1 MRHALAA
8 FAIASGGLVTAVPAV
23 ALTVN
28 LSDAVLAGG
37 VSLIGGGSKI
47 QFDSQASGQSAT
59 FTLPSIPGREYSIEV
74 TGHNNASTSFFQF
87 LIDTDGAGPGG
98 FVQLG
103 GNLIFGSSPILAPRT
118 SSRLSTMVL
127 VTRQDRSPEF
137 HSLPYLVR
145 L

>member
-59 FTLPSIPGREYSIEV
+59 FTLPSIPGR
-74 TGHNNASTSFFQF
+74 
-87 LIDTDGAGPGG
+87 DT
-98 FVQLG
+98 Q
-103 GNLIFGSSPILAPRT
+103 S
-118 SSRLSTMVL
+118 
-127 VTRQDRSPEF
+127 RSPATTTLQPP
-137 HSLPYLVR
+137 SSSS
-145 L
+145 